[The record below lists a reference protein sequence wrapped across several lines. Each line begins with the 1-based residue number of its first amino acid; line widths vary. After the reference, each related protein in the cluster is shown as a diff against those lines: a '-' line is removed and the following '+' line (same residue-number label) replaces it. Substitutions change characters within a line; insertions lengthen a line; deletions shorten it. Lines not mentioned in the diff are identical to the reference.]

1 LNTVLSADA
10 AKRVGNDQTSGKAAD
25 NYAIVRDI
33 DYSLRATTKGV
44 KSSDD
49 SESVCR
55 AFTFYEYNTMDEN
68 GNVVSPASN
77 VLTFTAAD
85 SKTMETILKPNEIE
99 RFQLR
104 NVFPDWTPDED
115 CKQVVVTSCQL
126 SGANLS
132 WTADQK
138 AKAFLIE
145 KGGEFVDIIDG
156 TQTSYTVSDASAS
169 YTVRAANMM
178 GGFGIAKEATV
189 ATGIENVNVNGN
201 VKEVVSTAYY
211 SLSGSRLSVP
221 QHGAYIVVKTMNDGT
236 VIATKE
242 MK

>member
-1 LNTVLSADA
+1 
-10 AKRVGNDQTSGKAAD
+10 
-25 NYAIVRDI
+25 
-33 DYSLRATTKGV
+33 
-44 KSSDD
+44 
-49 SESVCR
+49 
-55 AFTFYEYNTMDEN
+55 
-68 GNVVSPASN
+68 
-77 VLTFTAAD
+77 
-85 SKTMETILKPNEIE
+85 METILKPNEIE

-115 CKQVVVTSCQL
+115 CKQVEVTSATL
-126 SGANLS
+126 SGNSLS
-132 WTADQK
+132 WTTDQK

-221 QHGAYIVVKTMNDGT
+221 QHGAYIVVKTMDDGT